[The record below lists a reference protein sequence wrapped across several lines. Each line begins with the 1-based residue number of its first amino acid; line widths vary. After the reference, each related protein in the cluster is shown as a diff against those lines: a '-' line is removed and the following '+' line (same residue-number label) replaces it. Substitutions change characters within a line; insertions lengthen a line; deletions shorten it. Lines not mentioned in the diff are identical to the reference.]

1 MEDLKAVF
9 ASNLIRLRTA
19 AGLTQA
25 ELGEKLHYSDKSIS
39 KWERAESLP
48 DAFVLKMLAEIFG
61 VTVDHL
67 LSSHD
72 SWEKPA
78 TMRDTKEEYSRLFIV
93 LCVIAGIWT
102 LTVVQFVV
110 FWLLGHVL
118 WITFVA
124 AVPLTLITVLVFNSV
139 WNAGR
144 HNMYIVAGLVL
155 CIIVL
160 VYLSLLQYNFWQL
173 FLIILPAEI
182 VVFLGFRIRKRRKK
196 H

>member
-1 MEDLKAVF
+1 MDELKVIF

-39 KWERAESLP
+39 KWERAESVP
-48 DAFVLKMLAEIFG
+48 DAFVLKMLSEIFG

-67 LSSHD
+67 LTSHD

-78 TMRDTKEEYSRLFIV
+78 TMRDTKEEYSRFFIV
-93 LCVIAGIWT
+93 LCIIAGIWT
-102 LTVVQFVV
+102 LTVIQFVV
-110 FWLLGHVL
+110 FWLFGHVL

-124 AVPLTLITVLVFNSV
+124 AVPLTLITILVFNSV
-139 WNAGR
+139 WNQGKY
-144 HNMYIVAGLVL
+144 NMYIVAGLVL
-155 CIIVL
+155 CIITL
-160 VYLSLLQYNFWQL
+160 IYLSLLQYNFWQL
-173 FLIILPAEI
+173 FLIIVPAEI
-182 VVFLGFRIRKRRKK
+182 VVFLSFHIRKRRKK

>member
-1 MEDLKAVF
+1 MDELKVIF

-39 KWERAESLP
+39 KWERAESVP
-48 DAFVLKMLAEIFG
+48 DAFVLKMLSEIFG

-67 LSSHD
+67 LTSHD

-78 TMRDTKEEYSRLFIV
+78 TMRDTKEEYSRFFIV
-93 LCVIAGIWT
+93 LCIIAGIWT
-102 LTVVQFVV
+102 LTVIQFVV
-110 FWLLGHVL
+110 FWLFGHVL

-124 AVPLTLITVLVFNSV
+124 AVPLTLITILVFNSV
-139 WNAGR
+139 WNHGKN
-144 HNMYIVAGLVL
+144 NMYIVAGLVL
-155 CIIVL
+155 CIISL
-160 VYLSLLQYNFWQL
+160 IYLSLLQYNFWQL
-173 FLIILPAEI
+173 FLIIVPAEI
-182 VVFLGFRIRKRRKK
+182 VVFLSFHIRKRRKK

>member
-1 MEDLKAVF
+1 MDELKVIF

-39 KWERAESLP
+39 KWERVESIP
-48 DAFVLKMLAEIFG
+48 DAFVLKMLSELFG
-61 VTVDHL
+61 VSVDYL
-67 LSSHD
+67 LTSHD

-78 TMRDTKEEYSRLFIV
+78 TMRETKEEYSRFFIV
-93 LCVIAGIWT
+93 MCVIAGIWT
-102 LTVVQFVV
+102 LTVIQFVV
-110 FWLLGHVL
+110 FWLFGHVF

-124 AVPLTLITVLVFNSV
+124 AVPLTLLTVLIFNSI
-139 WNAGR
+139 WNQGK

-155 CIIVL
+155 CIITL
-160 VYLSLLQYNFWQL
+160 IYLSLLEYNFWQL
-173 FLIILPAEI
+173 FLIIVPAEA
-182 VVFLGFRIRKRRKK
+182 VVFLSFRIRKRRKK